1 MTRNI
6 AAIILVM
13 LLWSSCY
20 PLITVGIEYSP
31 HLTFAAMRASI
42 AGIALLIAAKAFG
55 HAMPKDG
62 RVWLKLSAI
71 GLGATTFGFFGM
83 FHAAE
88 YVSPG
93 IATVINNT
101 QPLMAAVLAHMFLR
115 EYLSVSAIWGL
126 VIGFLGIVVIAIP
139 ELSVGNEGNSYL
151 LGVAYIILAALG
163 VTISNVLIRGIAGT
177 VSGLSAM
184 GWQLTLGSI
193 PLWGMALLWEDQ
205 NQVQWTGTFLFSL
218 LGLAIFGTAFVYWLW
233 FRVLEQTP
241 LTRANVF
248 TFLVPIFGLTMGV
261 TFFEETIT
269 SWTIAGAAL
278 TLFGIYKVN
287 RRTRKLL
294 SKA

>member
-6 AAIILVM
+6 APIILVM

-20 PLITVGIEYSP
+20 PLITAGIAYSP

-42 AGIALLIAAKAFG
+42 AGIALLIAAVALG
-55 HAMPKDG
+55 HGMPKG
-62 RVWLKLSAI
+62 KRIWLKLSVI

-115 EYLSVSAIWGL
+115 EHLLPPARWGL
-126 VIGFLGIVVIAIP
+126 IIGFLGIVVIAIP
-139 ELSVGNEGNSYL
+139 ELSAGNEGNSYL
-151 LGVAYIILAALG
+151 LGVAYIILAAFG
-163 VTISNVLIRGIAGT
+163 VTVSNVLIRGIAGSI
-177 VSGLSAM
+177 SGLSAM
-184 GWQLTLGSI
+184 GWQLTIGSI

-205 NQVQWTGTFLFSL
+205 TQVEWTGSFLFSL

-261 TFFEETIT
+261 AFFEETIT
-269 SWTIAGAAL
+269 SWTIAGVAL
-278 TLFGIYKVN
+278 TLVGIYKVN
-287 RRTRKLL
+287 RIAQQKEI
-294 SKA
+294 